1 MSELTGLEAEIHD
14 LKRRRTDLIRDK
26 VTFLLKFLISTL
38 NMLSVHVCRG
48 VFSPQCVRLGSHSLG
63 ALQTFVYL
71 LNGSVLWIRLALGW
85 ELKSEPQIRNEGR

>member
-26 VTFLLKFLISTL
+26 VTFLLKFLISNS

-48 VFSPQCVRLGSHSLG
+48 VFSPQRVRLGSHSLR
-63 ALQTFVYL
+63 ASQTFVFL
-71 LNGSVLWIRLALGW
+71 LNGSVLRIRLELG
-85 ELKSEPQIRNEGR
+85 